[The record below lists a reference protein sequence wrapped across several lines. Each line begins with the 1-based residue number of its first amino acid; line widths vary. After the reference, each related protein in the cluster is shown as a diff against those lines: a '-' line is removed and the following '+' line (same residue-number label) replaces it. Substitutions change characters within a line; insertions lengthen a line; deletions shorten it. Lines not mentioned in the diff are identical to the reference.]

1 MALGS
6 SEETVAILYDNEN
19 SPYEMLDY
27 ALKKAKYFLP
37 CRMIVVSDWESCP
50 EQKRWQK
57 LMLRPGFTFRQIER
71 TREGEN
77 SLDYALADTAM
88 MMCREG
94 VARFVFITND
104 ADFADIA
111 KALKKHNEGVLVW
124 GVGNEHASH
133 TLRDACDKFICYK
146 GLHGNTEND
155 IEEQEMNNFE
165 NEELKLNT
173 NVPQQEEV
181 VLTKGAVQRNNRVT
195 RRKTTVSSGRV
206 NKRNNNTNN
215 IVKGRIAARQY
226 NNRQTP
232 VQRTQQTVIP
242 VATAG
247 VPEVNGELTVHI
259 PKTLHQQLVDRTA
272 QENVDINQ
280 LVTFLLMQGI
290 NK

>member
-37 CRMIVVSDWESCP
+37 CRMIVISDWESCP

-111 KALKKHNEGVLVW
+111 KALKKHNASVLVW
-124 GVGNEHASH
+124 GIGNEQASH
-133 TLRDACDKFICYK
+133 TLREACDKFICYK
-146 GLHGNTEND
+146 GHHGNTENNV
-155 IEEQEMNNFE
+155 EEQEMNNFE
-165 NEELKLNT
+165 SEELKLNT
-173 NVPQQEEV
+173 NMPQQEEV
-181 VLTKGAVQRNNRVT
+181 VLAKGAVQRNNRMT
-195 RRKTTVSSGRV
+195 RRKTATTGRV
-206 NKRNNNTNN
+206 NKRTNSVNN
-215 IVKGRIAARQY
+215 ITKGRGSARQT
-226 NNRQTP
+226 NGRQTQGQR
-232 VQRTQQTVIP
+232 VQQAVSIP
-242 VATAG
+242 NVAVNA
-247 VPEVNGELTVHI
+247 PDVNGELTVHI
-259 PKTLHQQLVDRTA
+259 PKTLHKQLVDRTA